1 MCSKPLRDTLLRSVV
16 MPTTNTINK
25 HSEFAR
31 CIECNKVNTFA
42 AFHWLALAFK
52 DMTRAPILSLIYGV
66 IFTLIPVAIVYWAMF
81 TGTYLVILPA
91 TVAFAL
97 IGPAFAAGLYDVAW
111 ELEKGHK
118 PTLSHSIKSMFRNP
132 VGEWGFAIMLMVIM
146 IAWMRLAALVHAL
159 YPSHANPT
167 FEELSAFL
175 TLGSI
180 IGGVLLVTVFSLS
193 AFAPQIM
200 MERRVDIMT
209 AVISSMNAVKT
220 NFAAMVV
227 WSICIF
233 VLVAVGFVTG
243 ATGFI
248 VIMPLLSYAS
258 WHAYI
263 AVIKTKKPRGYE

>member
-1 MCSKPLRDTLLRSVV
+1 
-16 MPTTNTINK
+16 MPTTHTIEKNN
-25 HSEFAR
+25 EFSR
-31 CIECNKVNTFA
+31 CLECNKVSTFA

-52 DMTRAPILSLIYGV
+52 DMSQAPILSLVYGL
-66 IFTLIPVAIVYWAMF
+66 IFTLIPIAIVYSVLF

-97 IGPAFAAGLYDVAW
+97 IGPAFAVGLYDVAW

-118 PTLSHSIKSMFRNP
+118 PTFSHSIKSMFRNP
-132 VGEWGFAIMLMVIM
+132 VGEWGFAILLMVIM
-146 IAWMRLAALVHAL
+146 IVWMRLAALVHAL
-159 YPSHANPT
+159 YPSYANPT
-167 FEELSAFL
+167 LEELSAFL

-180 IGGVLLVTVFSLS
+180 IGAILLISVFAIS
-193 AFAPQIM
+193 AFTPQIM

-209 AVISSMNAVKT
+209 AVISSIHAVKE
-220 NFAAMVV
+220 NFVAMVV

-233 VLVAVGFVTG
+233 CLVALGFVTG
-243 ATGFI
+243 AAGFI

-263 AVIKTKKPRGYE
+263 AIIKTKKPRGYE

>member
-1 MCSKPLRDTLLRSVV
+1 
-16 MPTTNTINK
+16 MPASSSMNK
-25 HSEFAR
+25 NHEFAR
-31 CIECNKVNTFA
+31 CLESSQISA
-42 AFHWLALAFK
+42 SAPFHWLALAFK
-52 DMTRAPILSLIYGV
+52 DIANAPILSLVYGLV
-66 IFTLIPVAIVYWAMF
+66 FTLIPATIMYFVYQF
-81 TGTYLVILPA
+81 GTHLVILPA
-91 TVAFAL
+91 VVGFAL

-118 PTLSHSIKSMFRNP
+118 PTLMHSLKSMFRNP
-132 VGEWGFAIMLMVIM
+132 AGEWGFAVLLMVIM
-146 IAWMRLAALVHAL
+146 IVWMRLAALIHAL
-159 YPSHANPT
+159 YPNVVNPS
-167 FEELSAFL
+167 FEQLSAFL

-180 IGGVLLVTVFSLS
+180 VGGILLVTVFAIS
-193 AFAPQIM
+193 AFTPQIM

-227 WSICIF
+227 WAGIILC
-233 VLVAVGFVTG
+233 LVFVGFITG
-243 ATGFI
+243 TAGFI